1 MMRIRIAYAKTHPL
15 RYTSNLDMQ
24 KIWERTLR
32 RASLPIAYSQGFH
45 PQPRL
50 VQACPLPLGFTSQ
63 AEIIDLWL
71 ESDLSIAEVQTALQR
86 SLPPGITLKTV
97 EAVDLRSP
105 SLTNQVLAAVYV
117 AELPA
122 HVHDE
127 TLAERIQLLLAAQT
141 LPRQRR
147 GKHYDL
153 RPLVLDICLIQ
164 SNNNHPLRLQMTLV
178 ARPSATGRPEEVLD
192 ALEIDPFSSRIERIR
207 LLLEEHNVHQK
218 PEHPL

>member
-1 MMRIRIAYAKTHPL
+1 MMRIRITYAKTHLL

-32 RASLPIAYSQGFH
+32 RACLPIVYSQGFH

-71 ESDLSIAEVQTALQR
+71 ESDFPIVEVQTALQR

-97 EAVDLRSP
+97 ETVDLRAP
-105 SLTNQVLAAVYV
+105 SLTNQVLAAIYV

-122 HVHDE
+122 HIRDE
-127 TLAERIQLLLAAQT
+127 PLAERIQQLLAAQI

-164 SNNNHPLRLQMTLV
+164 PDNKHPLRLQMTL
-178 ARPSATGRPEEVLD
+178 AAHPSATGRPEEVLN
-192 ALEIDPFSSRIERIR
+192 ALKIDPFSSRIERIR
-207 LLLEEHNVHQK
+207 LILEEHNAHQE
-218 PEHPL
+218 PDSPP